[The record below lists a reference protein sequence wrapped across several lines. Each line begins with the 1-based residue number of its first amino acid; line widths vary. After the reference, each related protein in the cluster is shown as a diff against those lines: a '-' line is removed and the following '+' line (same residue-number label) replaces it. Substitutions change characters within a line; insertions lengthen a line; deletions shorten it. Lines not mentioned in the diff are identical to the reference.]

1 MKKIQFGSE
10 LIIPYKNEKGSTV
23 LKYCLL
29 ESHVGFG
36 NNKLKSY
43 GIEIIKT
50 DRTHGMRDIC
60 ECKQIEGIFFD
71 IEEAIGFIAQIKKNA
86 VCPTQLSDT
95 LEEYISNKLKIQR
108 EKYKSN
114 NATV

>member
-43 GIEIIKT
+43 GIEIVKT

-71 IEEAIGFIAQIKKNA
+71 IEEAIGFIAGIKKNA
-86 VCPTQLSDT
+86 ICPTQLSAA
-95 LEEYISNKLKIQR
+95 LEDYIVDKLKAQR
-108 EKYKSN
+108 EKYKESN
-114 NATV
+114 TTV